1 MKLGSDLQQ
10 WTENRPTRGARAVRL
25 TEVWAYRE
33 LIGFLALRDLKA
45 RYKQAAFSVAW
56 ALLQPLA
63 GVAVFTLVFRRL
75 AQVPSDGIPYPLFAL
90 LGLSVWTYFSASLSA
105 ATTSMVANAA
115 LVTKVY
121 FPRLVAPL
129 AALLPG
135 LVDLA
140 VSLTLVA
147 VLMAVLGVAPGAA
160 LLAFPIFLLALMA
173 TALGAG
179 LLLATLNVR
188 YRDVGKVTA
197 LLLQLWLFLSPVAYP
212 SSQVPER
219 WAWAYGL
226 NPMAGVIDGI
236 RWSLLGGPAPGA
248 ELVVSALAAVIL
260 LSAGI
265 RYFQA
270 SERQF
275 ADVI

>member
-1 MKLGSDLQQ
+1 MKVAADRQ

-25 TEVWAYRE
+25 DEVWTYRE

-56 ALLQPLA
+56 AILQPVA

-75 AQVPSDGIPYPLFAL
+75 ADVPSDGIPYPLFAL

-105 ATTSMVANAA
+105 ATTSMVSNAA

-140 VSLTLVA
+140 VSMTLVG
-147 VLMAVLGVAPGAA
+147 VVMAVLGVTPGVA
-160 LLAFPIFLLALMA
+160 LLALPLCLVALMA
-173 TALGAG
+173 TALGVG

-188 YRDVGKVTA
+188 YRDVGKVTG
-197 LLLQLWLFLSPVAYP
+197 LLLQLWLFLSPVAY
-212 SSQVPER
+212 SSTQVPER
-219 WAWAYGL
+219 WKWLYAL
-226 NPMAGVIDGI
+226 NPMAGVIDAF
-236 RWSLLGGPAPGA
+236 RWSLLGGPPPGA
-248 ELVVSALAAVIL
+248 RLAVSAL
-260 LSAGI
+260 SAGALLYAGV